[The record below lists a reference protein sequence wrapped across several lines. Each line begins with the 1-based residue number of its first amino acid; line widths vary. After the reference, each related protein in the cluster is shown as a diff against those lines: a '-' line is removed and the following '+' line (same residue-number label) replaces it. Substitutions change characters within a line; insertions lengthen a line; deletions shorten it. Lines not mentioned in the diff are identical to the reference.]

1 LSVCSGSTARSRAV
15 IPVNRYNNH
24 YQSFAGFGLERPG
37 VVDWS
42 AGIADIDPT
51 VAA

>member
-1 LSVCSGSTARSRAV
+1 MSTEHTTYPALPTGES
-15 IPVNRYNNH
+15 PP
-24 YQSFAGFGLERPG
+24 FAGFGLERPG

-42 AGIADIDPT
+42 AGIAGIDPT